1 MIKLTPHE
9 QRILDL
15 VKKHPD
21 IIQNPDKRKEIA
33 EQQGFSEK
41 TLRNRIGDLRKY
53 GVLPGNND
61 SGLSLID
68 TDFDDIDLIRIGQI
82 LWASKNEIIRNVIV
96 VSILSI
102 ILAFMLPKTF
112 RTSAV
117 IMPPSSGFDSSM
129 LLNNP
134 ESLSL
139 QSMMFSNSSN
149 SNTFIAIMKSRKIM
163 RSVINKFNLVEFYD
177 VVNAEKAQEALEEN
191 TNFEINEE
199 GLISISTNIK
209 TDWFHFDNNEDIC
222 KKLSMDITNYFV
234 MKLDEVNKILKSEK
248 ATQHRG
254 FIENRYYQTIEQ
266 LAITEE
272 RLKSFQEEHNTIALT
287 EQTTAAIQAVSE
299 IISNISISKA
309 RIAIS
314 EVKLDI
320 LKETLPNSHPE
331 IILVETEIKLLNTE
345 LNELNTQLE
354 NLDNGENNFTM
365 IPGFSDVPELGLELG
380 RLIRDVEVQNK
391 LYAFLTQQYE
401 EAKIKEAKDTPTVQ
415 VLDYAILPQLK
426 YKPSRARVCI
436 IGFVLSAVFSMYYT
450 YFRTRW
456 KLSTVSSN

>member
-15 VKKHPD
+15 VKEHPD
-21 IIQNPDKRKEIA
+21 LINNPKKRKEIA
-33 EQQGFSEK
+33 VQNGLTEK

-53 GVLPGNND
+53 GVLPSSQESEFSFIN
-61 SGLSLID
+61 
-68 TDFDDIDLIRIGQI
+68 TDFDDIDLFRIGQI
-82 LWASKNEIIRNVIV
+82 LWASKNDIIRNVVI

-102 ILAFMLPKTF
+102 ILAFMLPKTY

-134 ESLSL
+134 EMLSL

-163 RSVINKFNLVEFYD
+163 RSLINHFNLVEFYD
-177 VVNAEKAQEALEEN
+177 VANEEKAQEALEEN

-199 GLISISTNIK
+199 GLISITTDIK
-209 TDWFHFDNNEDIC
+209 TDWFHFDKNEDFC

-248 ATQHRG
+248 AAQHRG
-254 FIENRYYQTIEQ
+254 FIENRYYQTIDQ
-266 LAITEE
+266 LATTEE
-272 RLKSFQEEHNTIALT
+272 RLKVFQEEHNTIALT

-314 EVKLDI
+314 KVKLDI
-320 LKETLPNSHPE
+320 LKETLPKNHPE
-331 IILVETEIKLLNTE
+331 IILVETEIILLNTE
-345 LNELNTQLE
+345 LIELNTQLE
-354 NLDNGENNFTM
+354 NLDNGNNNFTM
-365 IPGFSDVPELGLELG
+365 IPGFSDVPDLGLKLG

-436 IGFVLSAVFSMYYT
+436 IGFVLSTILSMYYV

-456 KLSTVSSN
+456 QLSIKTIY